1 MNDEADLSLIAF
13 QNAPVGLVLTE
24 NRVIRACNQ
33 TFSDVFGYAHTALIG
48 QSFRMLYAT
57 RAEFD
62 RIRDIGLEPL
72 KQASDYSDER
82 IMCKSDGSPFWC
94 RFRAHTLTPKNP
106 LARIVMSFAPMSA
119 SPSKRALSPRE
130 RQVISYLT
138 RGMTSKEIARRLTLS
153 PRTIE
158 DIRAR
163 LLRKFE
169 VSNTT
174 QLLGKF
180 GDPGL

>member
-1 MNDEADLSLIAF
+1 MNHETELSLLTF
-13 QNAPVGLVLTE
+13 QNAPIGLVMTE
-24 NRVIRACNQ
+24 NRIIRACNA
-33 TFSDVFGYAHTALIG
+33 TFSKLFGYADQALIG
-48 QSFRMLYAT
+48 QSFRMLYVT

-62 RIRDIGLEPL
+62 RIRDVGLEPL
-72 KQASDYSDER
+72 KQADDYSDER
-82 IMCKSDGSPFWC
+82 IMRKSDGSPFWC
-94 RFRAHTLTPKNP
+94 RFRAHTLTPADP
-106 LARIVMSFAPMSA
+106 LARIVMSFAPMSVTT
-119 SPSKRALSPRE
+119 SKRALTPRE
-130 RQVISYLT
+130 REIITFLA
-138 RGMTSKEIARRLTLS
+138 RGLTSKEIARSLFLS

-169 VSNTT
+169 VSNTA